1 MMAVPGDYCDSHIHV
16 VGDPGRYPLLPTRPY
31 TPGVAEIETVQR
43 LGAPLGISRF
53 VVVQPSFYGTDNTLL
68 LNALRALGDRGRGVA
83 VLDPAAASRGL
94 LEELAA
100 GGVRGLRLNLYSA
113 PGGREAGEFE
123 GSFSAAADLAR
134 SACWHVQVIAP
145 MAVLASVAGVLAR
158 STVPV
163 VIDHYGLPAGAASTP
178 DSAEG
183 RAVLGLLRSPHV
195 WMKLSAPYRSSPDE
209 LATRPDRAWL
219 SAILAA
225 AAERCVWGSDWPH
238 TPPHAAQ
245 TGRDVPLPYRGLDYR
260 AVVEHFLAALPS
272 AEVAARIMRDNPA
285 RLYGFAA

>member
-1 MMAVPGDYCDSHIHV
+1 MMAEPGDYCDSHIHV

-31 TPGVAEIETVQR
+31 TPGVAEIGTVRR

-68 LNALRALGDRGRGVA
+68 LEALRALGERGRGVA

-94 LEELAA
+94 LEEFAA

-113 PGGREAGEFE
+113 PGGREAGKFE

-134 SACWHVQVIAP
+134 SAGWHVQVIAP
-145 MAVLASVAGVLAR
+145 MAVLASVAGALAR
-158 STVPV
+158 SPVPV
-163 VIDHYGLPAGAASTP
+163 VIDHYGLPGAASTP
-178 DSAEG
+178 DSAGG
-183 RAVLGLLRSPHV
+183 RAVLDLLRSPHV

-219 SAILAA
+219 SAILAV

-285 RLYGFAA
+285 RLYGFAG

>member
-1 MMAVPGDYCDSHIHV
+1 MRAEPGDYCDSHIHV

-31 TPGVAEIETVQR
+31 TPGVAEIGTVRR

-68 LNALRALGDRGRGVA
+68 LEALRALGGRGRGVA
-83 VLDPAAASRGL
+83 VLDPATASRGL
-94 LEELAA
+94 LEEFAA
-100 GGVRGLRLNLYSA
+100 GGVRGLRLNLYST
-113 PGGREAGEFE
+113 PDGRQAREFE
-123 GSFSAAADLAR
+123 GSFSAAADLAQ
-134 SACWHVQVIAP
+134 SAGWHVQVIAP

-158 STVPV
+158 SPVPV
-163 VIDHYGLPAGAASTP
+163 VIDHYGLPGAASTP
-178 DSAEG
+178 DGAEG

-209 LATRPDRAWL
+209 LATRSDQAWL
-219 SAILAA
+219 SAILAV
-225 AAERCVWGSDWPH
+225 AAERCLWGSDWPH

-245 TGRDVPLPYRGLDYR
+245 TGPDVPLPYRGLDYR

-285 RLYGFAA
+285 CLYGFAA